1 MTPYILLGHYDD
13 RCAATKRQNPR
24 VVIIMQ
30 KQVDHCGSV
39 PRGDECVI
47 SVASGAPSTRLN
59 SSRSRRGGFEGC
71 AAPLTAQITRLTNDK
86 PSNRILGVRNRAFS
100 SGKSTSLPIG
110 SK

>member
-47 SVASGAPSTRLN
+47 SGIWS
-59 SSRSRRGGFEGC
+59 
-71 AAPLTAQITRLTNDK
+71 
-86 PSNRILGVRNRAFS
+86 AFS
-100 SGKSTSLPIG
+100 PVELIAFETRWI
-110 SK
+110 